1 MKCHRPIILL
11 LLSALFLSGCGAL
24 LPAQE
29 PARPLRIEYQQ
40 QWSDYTILVAQEKG
54 FFEKHGVQVEPV
66 YYETFSESLSDLAA
80 GDIDMGLFA
89 LGDALNV
96 ARHTDLKVIAVYD
109 NGGFNAVLSMPAMQ
123 TIADLRG
130 QSIGVRLGT
139 THEMF
144 VLEMLKAGRLSAAD
158 VTLVDL
164 EPENI
169 AARLGYDIAAGFTY
183 EPYITEAISQGNKIL
198 FSSEQV
204 SGLNPNVIVVRSE
217 IADRR
222 PDEVRAF
229 LRAWFEAVGYRYNNS
244 EVTRRII
251 AERLGLSLDE
261 IQQDHNIRLATLEDN
276 KEFFELVP
284 PVNYLPIRETARTN
298 GDFLIRIG
306 TLSGLPDLNAFLDP
320 SFLE

>member
-1 MKCHRPIILL
+1 MKRYRLFAT
-11 LLSALFLSGCGAL
+11 LLSITLVLSACGAL
-24 LPAQE
+24 SPASE
-29 PARPLRIEYQQ
+29 PTRPLRIQYA
-40 QWSDYTILVAQEKG
+40 QWWGDYTVLVAQEKG
-54 FFEKHGVQVEPV
+54 LFEKHGVQVEPV
-66 YYETFSESLSDLAA
+66 YYEIFSEALPDLAA

-96 ARHTDLKVIAVYD
+96 MRHADVKVIAVYD
-109 NGGFNAVLSMPAMQ
+109 NGGFNAILAAPSIQ

-130 QSIGVRLGT
+130 KNIGVQLGT
-139 THEMF
+139 TYELF
-144 VLEMLKAGRLSAAD
+144 VIEMLKEGGLSAAD
-158 VTLVDL
+158 VNLVNV

-169 AARLGYDIAAGFTY
+169 AARIGRDISAGFAY
-183 EPYITEAISQGNKIL
+183 EPYITETAQNGNRIL

-204 SGLNPNVIVVRSE
+204 SGLNPNVIVIRSE
-217 IADRR
+217 IAAQR

-251 AERLGLSLDE
+251 AEQLGVSLDK
-261 IQQDHNIRLATLEDN
+261 IQQDNSIKLATLQDN

-284 PVNYLPIRETARTN
+284 PVNYLPIRKTTIAN
-298 GDFLIRIG
+298 GEFLIRIG